1 MTFFK
6 ALSKYIKNNVAT
18 DDTNEFYPYK
28 IPQSASLPYTVF
40 NLESDITEPVHNA
53 GYPSGIAVIQF
64 DFFDQTIAGQDSR
77 VEAFKN
83 AFVGQSFDLDST
95 VNMAYCES
103 YNEESNFGDL
113 EGLVIRSIDLRIK
126 YIFK

>member
-40 NLESDITEPVHNA
+40 NLESDIT
-53 GYPSGIAVIQF
+53 
-64 DFFDQTIAGQDSR
+64 
-77 VEAFKN
+77 
-83 AFVGQSFDLDST
+83 
-95 VNMAYCES
+95 
-103 YNEESNFGDL
+103 
-113 EGLVIRSIDLRIK
+113 
-126 YIFK
+126 